1 MMKMIGFLSA
11 ALHWNLGIG
20 AGLFLGGCAVSSPG
34 RAGKTQGA
42 PAAPGKLPALRTV
55 PRVDLPRYMG
65 DWYVIANVP
74 YFAEAGA
81 VGSVETYALRPDGR
95 IDNWFTY
102 RKGSFDAPVKQ
113 VRALAWVHNPETQAE
128 WRVRFLGLIT
138 ASYWVLDLEPNYRWA
153 VVGHP
158 SRNYGWVLARSKT
171 LPDRQYQQILRRL
184 AEQGYDP
191 ARFVKV
197 PQNPPAP

>member
-1 MMKMIGFLSA
+1 
-11 ALHWNLGIG
+11 
-20 AGLFLGGCAVSSPG
+20 
-34 RAGKTQGA
+34 
-42 PAAPGKLPALRTV
+42 
-55 PRVDLPRYMG
+55 MG
-65 DWYVIANVP
+65 DWYVIANIP

-81 VGSVETYALRPDGR
+81 VGSIETYALRPDGR

-102 RKGSFDAPVKQ
+102 RKGSFDAPVQQ

-128 WRVRFLGLIT
+128 WRVRFFGLIT
-138 ASYWVLDLEPNYRWA
+138 ASYWVLDLDPAYRWA

-171 LPDRQYQQILRRL
+171 LPDRQYRQILRRL
-184 AEQGYDP
+184 GEQGYDP

-197 PQNPPAP
+197 PQNPPAH